1 MITPGSKRE
10 QLPGR
15 ELWDRAYWHMLPNF
29 RPQRPPAL
37 GPFFP
42 LAFPPACTARTQ
54 GEGQMKRNSLEI
66 GDRVKLFPESLAWK
80 GEFRLRDKIGEVTEI
95 RDDGRIT
102 VRFPNGRLLMGRAAE
117 GFEKFESGL
126 KAKK

>member
-10 QLPGR
+10 QFAGTGIV
-15 ELWDRAYWHMLPNF
+15 DRAYWRMLPNF
-29 RPQRPPAL
+29 RPQRPPTL
-37 GPFFP
+37 GRFFP

-102 VRFPNGRLLMGRAAE
+102 VRFQNGRLLMGRAAE

-126 KAKK
+126 R